1 MNKCKINIWGRAFEL
16 PLNYEC
22 YDNEEILESQT
33 EAFAM
38 LEDNLKAIADSLANV
53 KKYIETTDAEW
64 LADAKIDNI
73 FKYVIPKSIF
83 VPHIKEHRVA
93 AIMCDYKFDPE
104 HGIAVVFENGRFK
117 EVGIQDIIL

>member
-53 KKYIETTDAEW
+53 KKYIETTDAER
-64 LADAKIDNI
+64 LAGAKIDNI
-73 FKYVIPKSIF
+73 FEYVTPKRIF
-83 VPHIKEHRVA
+83 VPHIKGHRTA